1 MELSTA
7 TKFNVTILPWQGPV
21 PFFEAYREIAETVC
35 HALRRLGY
43 ETVLTDGK
51 YLEDRVNIVFGFH
64 IMDPARLPR
73 LSRNTIFYHLE
84 QTRPKGDVKRIFHE
98 IQSQII
104 MWEYSQRN
112 IPLLQEMG
120 ISRIVHVPVGYVPEM
135 RRIDNQA
142 EQDIDVLFYGLVD
155 ERRQKI
161 LDGLAAR
168 GLNVKVLQFIY
179 GEERD
184 QHIARSKVVLN
195 MRREGMRIFE
205 VARVS
210 YLLANSKAVVS
221 EYSGDV
227 EIDDDLK
234 ESLVLADYDRLISTC
249 ARLVHDAEERRHHE
263 KQGFKVMSARDEC
276 AILRKALEES
286 ENIWQKE

>member
-1 MELSTA
+1 MELSPA

-43 ETVLTDGK
+43 EAVLTDGK
-51 YLEDRVNIVFGFH
+51 YLEDRINIVFGFH
-64 IMDPARLPR
+64 IMDPARLPG

-84 QTRPKGDVKRIFHE
+84 QTRPDGQVRRIFHE
-98 IQSQII
+98 IQSQVI
-104 MWEYSQRN
+104 MWEYSRRN
-112 IPLLQEMG
+112 IPLLRKMG
-120 ISRIVHVPVGYVPEM
+120 ISRIIHVPVGYVPEM
-135 RRIDNQA
+135 RRIGNQ
-142 EQDIDVLFYGLVD
+142 EKQDIDVLFYGLVD

-184 QHIARSKVVLN
+184 RYIARSKVVLN

-210 YLLANSKAVVS
+210 YLLANGKAVVS
-221 EYSGDV
+221 EYSDDV

-234 ESLVLADYDRLISTC
+234 ESLVLAGYDELIPAC
-249 ARLVHDAEERRHHE
+249 ARLVHDLEERRHQE
-263 KQGFKVMSARDEC
+263 KRGFSVMAARDEC
-276 AILRKALEES
+276 AIIQEALRRTS
-286 ENIWQKE
+286 RIWDQ